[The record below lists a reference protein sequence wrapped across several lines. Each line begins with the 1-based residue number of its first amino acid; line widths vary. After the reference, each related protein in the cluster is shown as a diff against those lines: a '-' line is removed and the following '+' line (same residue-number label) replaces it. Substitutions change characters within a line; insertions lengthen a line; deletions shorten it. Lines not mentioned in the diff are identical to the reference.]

1 MNNILRKLK
10 SVLEGLSDEELDNFG
25 LWIDN
30 EDEIQMIAIDE
41 NAISLITNTKKL
53 KNRWRGLVKEKNGI
67 DRRGK
72 KSY

>member
-41 NAISLITNTKKL
+41 NGDLL
-53 KNRWRGLVKEKNGI
+53 L
-67 DRRGK
+67 
-72 KSY
+72 

>member
-1 MNNILRKLK
+1 MNSILRKLK

-41 NAISLITNTKKL
+41 NAISLITNAKNL
-53 KNRWRGLVKEKNGI
+53 KI
-67 DRRGK
+67 DGK
-72 KSY
+72 DW

>member
-30 EDEIQMIAIDE
+30 EDEIQIIAIDE
-41 NAISLITNTKKL
+41 NAISLITNAKNL
-53 KNRWRGLVKEKNGI
+53 KI
-67 DRRGK
+67 DGK
-72 KSY
+72 DW

>member
-41 NAISLITNTKKL
+41 NAISLITNTKNL
-53 KNRWRGLVKEKNGI
+53 KM
-67 DRRGK
+67 DGK
-72 KSY
+72 DW

>member
-1 MNNILRKLK
+1 MNSILRKLK

-53 KNRWRGLVKEKNGI
+53 EI
-67 DRRGK
+67 DGK
-72 KSY
+72 DW